1 LSAVAEA
8 LGFNFRAA
16 EPVNEPPRATLDAL
30 LSKPFIDDGSP
41 EDDGG
46 REQGTDA
53 DSPRADLFGLL
64 SERRHERTDG

>member
-1 LSAVAEA
+1 MSAVAEA

-16 EPVNEPPRATLDAL
+16 EPVNESPRAALDAL

-41 EDDGG
+41 EDDGD
-46 REQGTDA
+46 REQGTDG